1 MAWDDIFTGNN
12 KASYYPAY
20 GSAMRNVQTG
30 PQTQQSQYFSSPTG
44 QWLPAMTPRPANTY
58 PTSNVN
64 AGGGSNSNSAY
75 NQAMYDYDREAY
87 DQAQAA
93 INASIYNLSNQMNNL
108 TRSYG
113 KALKG
118 LGTTRDETIQ
128 GQRGYFNAISPEA
141 YQSQQGVYQQKAED
155 VYNEGVEELKYQKR
169 QNEIALAQAMSQA
182 NDQQKM
188 LENQKNVFAA
198 QAGEGGMGAP
208 SYNVSP
214 IRANFRNYDTSNY
227 VNQLS
232 QLYLAN
238 LLGGGGQPN
247 YAAHQ
252 QKFDENG
259 NPVDEN
265 GNPIEQYLY

>member
-1 MAWDDIFTGNN
+1 MAGLWGINVGQSLKSLLPGGL
-12 KASYYPAY
+12 KAGIYKY
-20 GSAMRNVQTG
+20 
-30 PQTQQSQYFSSPTG
+30 SSPNAMYFPRGVLGASTTA
-44 QWLPAMTPRPANTY
+44 QPAQQETTNYSTL
-58 PTSNVN
+58 NN
-64 AGGGSNSNSAY
+64 NSAY
-75 NQAMYDYDREAY
+75 NQAMYDYQREAY

-108 TRSYG
+108 SRSYG

-118 LGTTRDETIQ
+118 LGTTRDETVQ
-128 GQRGYFNAISPEA
+128 GQKGYFNAISPEA
-141 YQSQQGVYQQKAED
+141 YQSQQGVYHQKAED
-155 VYNEGVEELKYQKR
+155 VYKEGVEDLDYQKR
-169 QNEIALAQAMSQA
+169 QNEVALAQAMSQA
-182 NDQQKM
+182 RGQQKM

-198 QAGEGGMGAP
+198 QADEGGMGAP

-214 IRANFRNYDTSNY
+214 ITASFRNYDTSQF

-247 YAAHQ
+247 YAAYQ
-252 QKFDENG
+252 QKFDESG